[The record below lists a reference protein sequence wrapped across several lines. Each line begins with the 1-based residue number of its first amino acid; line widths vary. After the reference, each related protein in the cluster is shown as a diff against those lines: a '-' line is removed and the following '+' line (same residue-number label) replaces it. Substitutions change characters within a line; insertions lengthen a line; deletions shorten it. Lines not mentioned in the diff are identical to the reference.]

1 MSKPSREIE
10 VPKIASQSGDPGLYE
25 VLRDIVK
32 RTSAYVNDLIDTH
45 RHGTDDIDDLTAASV
60 ANVPAG
66 SISSTNVQD
75 ALNELDSEKITTDGT
90 ARTIVKKAGTVVG
103 TRRGINLIEG
113 ANVTL
118 TVADDGANEE
128 VDVTIS
134 GAGTTPTG
142 TIAMYGAATAPS
154 GWLLCD
160 GSAVSRST
168 YAALFAIV
176 STTFGVGDG
185 STTFNLPNLR
195 QRFPLGKAAS
205 GTGST
210 LGGTG
215 GAIDH
220 AHSFSATT
228 GTAAASAYVTNSAW
242 DVEVST
248 DLHEHSVSGTTGTN
262 NPPFQVVEFIIKA

>member
-1 MSKPSREIE
+1 MAKPSREIE

-45 RHGTDDIDDLTAASV
+45 VHTAASV
-60 ANVPAG
+60 TNVPAG
-66 SISSTNVQD
+66 TISATDVQA

-103 TRRGINLIEG
+103 TRRGINFIEG
-113 ANVTL
+113 TNVTL
-118 TVADDGANEE
+118 TVTDDGANEE
-128 VDVTIS
+128 VDVTVT
-134 GAGTTPTG
+134 GANPTPAG
-142 TIAMYGAATAPS
+142 VIVMYGAAAAPT

-160 GSAVSRST
+160 GSWVSQTT
-168 YAALFAIV
+168 YAALYAVIGN
-176 STTFGVGDG
+176 TFWGGGAPISG
-185 STTFNLPNLR
+185 SFQLPDMR
-195 QRFPLGKAAS
+195 QRFPLGKAAA

-220 AHSFSATT
+220 THSFSATT
-228 GTAAASAYVTNSAW
+228 ATAAASAMVTNSSS
-242 DVEVST
+242 DVGVST
-248 DLHEHSVSGTTGTN
+248 DLHDHSVSGTTGTN
-262 NPPFQVVEFIIKA
+262 NPPFQAVNFIIKT